1 MPTQVQVVLA
11 SVPWTDTNSLLM
23 APGLLK
29 SSLTANNIASIAID
43 LNQEVRQRVLS
54 SPYKDQLIHFM
65 LTSEV
70 KAESTQAIHDLFS
83 WMADRLLDYKS
94 EWIALSLLTY
104 LSQHS
109 CRWLCFLIKQRNPE
123 VKIIIGGAGCFSS
136 LQGIDTFSSQLTRT
150 GLIDYFISGDGEQSL
165 VELINGNDGYSGVNS
180 MAWKEIEN
188 LNQVPFPDYSDY
200 NFDLYKI
207 NSVGILGSR
216 GCVRECTFCDIHEHW
231 SKFRWRDA
239 DSIFAEI
246 IHQYTKHRTR
256 IFKFSDSLIN
266 GNQKEYRK
274 LIKLLAD
281 FNRTRIDDEKIQWT
295 SFFIFRPAGQMSEED
310 WQLTKESGAIL
321 LMVGVESF
329 VDHIREHLKKK
340 FTNVDLEYNLQLA
353 QKYQVPVSLL
363 VIVGYVTETAEDH
376 QAQLEWVRQNK
387 CYANNPVVSIHIG
400 STLGILPG
408 TWLHKHYKE
417 LGIVLNSDEVYQD
430 WTREDISSTPE
441 IRMQRH
447 RELNQELTENGFC
460 SVYSQDNHM
469 LIENYVKTYAG
480 QNNN

>member
-1 MPTQVQVVLA
+1 MISTTSVVIA
-11 SVPWTDTNSLLM
+11 TVPWTDTDALLM

-29 SSLTANNIASIAID
+29 SSLTANNITSVAVD
-43 LNQEVRQRVLS
+43 LNQEVRHRVLA

-70 KAESTQAIHDLFS
+70 RPEAAQEIHDLFL
-83 WMADRLLDYKS
+83 WMADRLTEYNS

-109 CRWLCFLIKQRNPE
+109 CRWLCFLIKQKNPD
-123 VKIIIGGAGCFSS
+123 VKIVIGGAGCFSS
-136 LQGIDTFSSQLTRT
+136 LKGIDMFSSQLKRT
-150 GLIDYFISGDGEQSL
+150 GLIDYFIYGDGEQSL
-165 VELINGNDGYSGVNS
+165 VELIKNNVTYPGINNT
-180 MAWKEIEN
+180 AWKEIEQI
-188 LNQVPFPDYSDY
+188 NQLPFPDYSDY
-200 NFDLYKI
+200 NFNLYAN
-207 NSVGILGSR
+207 NSIGVLGSR

-231 SKFRWRDA
+231 SKFRWRSA

-246 IHQYTKHRTR
+246 MHQYTVHGAKV
-256 IFKFSDSLIN
+256 FKFNDSLIN

-281 FNRTRIDDEKIQWT
+281 FNQKVDSDKKIQWA

-310 WQLTKESGAIL
+310 WQLTKDSGALL

-340 FTNVDLEYNLQLA
+340 FTNADLEYNLQLA
-353 QKYQVPVSLL
+353 QKYKVPISLL
-363 VIVGYVTETAEDH
+363 TIVGYVTETEDDH
-376 QAQLEWVRQNK
+376 RAQLEWIRQNK
-387 CYANNPVVSIHIG
+387 NYANNPVVSIQIG

-417 LGIVLNSDEVYQD
+417 LGIVLNSDKVYQD
-430 WTREDISSTPE
+430 WTRADINSTPT

-447 RELNQELTENGFC
+447 QELNDELKANGFC
-460 SVYSQDNHM
+460 SLYTQDNHM
-469 LIENYVKTYAG
+469 LIENYVKTYAS
-480 QNNN
+480 